1 MKRTVHLYDTT
12 LRDGCQAEDVTLT
25 LDDKLRITERLDAFG
40 VRYVEGGWPGSNP
53 RDEEYFRAVK
63 RAGLRHAKIAAFGP
77 DALVVSLGVDTFE
90 RDPISR
96 FKLRSEDY
104 LRIGEII
111 AALNRPTLFVMEGGY
126 AVEEIGI
133 NAVNVLTGFQQY
145 VA

>member
-63 RAGLRHAKIAAFGP
+63 RAGVRYDVASINTP
-77 DALVVSLGVDTFE
+77 TT
-90 RDPISR
+90 ISA
-96 FKLRSEDY
+96 SP
-104 LRIGEII
+104 
-111 AALNRPTLFVMEGGY
+111 PTCCTPAGS
-126 AVEEIGI
+126 A
-133 NAVNVLTGFQQY
+133 
-145 VA
+145 